1 MRDRSL
7 LLTSILVAVLAI
19 LAVLLVRTPG
29 DHSSV
34 DPKLIQ
40 NASVSVDK
48 FGIAASD
55 LNIHNQVIRRNQT
68 FADLLAPHNVAY
80 ERIVT
85 LASDKKDVFDVRK
98 LKAGR
103 PYHVYT
109 DSTGTAQYMVYERD
123 PISFVVF
130 EFGESPTVRVQE
142 REITVRIRNVEGII
156 ENSLWMTLINQ
167 NIHPTV
173 ATRMS
178 EVFAW
183 QIDFT
188 RIQKGDAF
196 RIVFEEMYV
205 GGERYGTGN
214 ILAAR
219 FVHLRE
225 DFYAFHFSK
234 DKVDE
239 HYDENGK
246 SLRKAFL
253 MAPVDFSRISSSFSG
268 RRFHPVQG
276 RYKAHLGTDYAA
288 PRGTPIKATGDGV
301 ISEARYKQYN
311 GNYVKIRHNGTY
323 STQYLHMSKI
333 KSGIRPG
340 TVVKQRDTIGYVGST
355 GLATGN
361 HVCYRFW
368 KNGAQVN
375 HRTQKLPSVGP
386 IPARYSSDFDI
397 IRDEF
402 LFRLSPPIDPT
413 LDLSYARLLETPK
426 AITTP

>member
-7 LLTSILVAVLAI
+7 LVASILVAVLAI
-19 LAVLLVRTPG
+19 LALLLVRTSS
-29 DHSSV
+29 DQSSV
-34 DPKLIQ
+34 DPDLIQ
-40 NASVSVDK
+40 KASLSVDR

-55 LNIHNQVIRRNQT
+55 LNIHNQLIRRNQT
-68 FADLLAPHNVAY
+68 FADLLAPYNVAY

-98 LKAGR
+98 LKAER
-103 PYHVYT
+103 PYHIYT

-123 PISFVVF
+123 RTSFVVF
-130 EFGESPTVRVQE
+130 EFGESPTVWVQE
-142 REITVRIRNVEGII
+142 KEVTIRIRKVEGII

-167 NIHPTV
+167 NVDPLL
-173 ATRMS
+173 ASSMS
-178 EVFAW
+178 AVFAW

-188 RIQKGDAF
+188 RIQEGDAF
-196 RIVFEEMYV
+196 RIVFEEEYV
-205 GGERYGTGN
+205 EGERPQTGK

-225 DFYAFHFSK
+225 DFYAFHYSK
-234 DKVDE
+234 DEVDE

-253 MAPVDFSRISSSFSG
+253 MAPVDFSRISSSYST

-288 PRGTPIKATGDGV
+288 PRGTEIKATGDGV

-311 GNYVKIRHNGTY
+311 GNYVKIRHNGLY

-340 TVVKQRDTIGYVGST
+340 VVIKQGQVIGYVGST

-368 KNGAQVN
+368 KDGVQVN
-375 HRTQKLPSVGP
+375 HRRLKLPSVGP

-402 LFRLSPPIDPT
+402 LVGLSPPIGPT

>member
-7 LLTSILVAVLAI
+7 LLTSVLVAVLAI
-19 LAVLLVRTPG
+19 LAVPLVRTPG
-29 DHSSV
+29 DRSSV
-34 DPKLIQ
+34 DPDLIQ
-40 NASVSVDK
+40 NASLSVDK

-55 LNIHNQVIRRNQT
+55 LKINNQLIRRNQT
-68 FADLLAPHNVAY
+68 FADLLAPYNVAY

-85 LASDKKDVFDVRK
+85 LARDKKDVFDVRR

-103 PYHVYT
+103 PYHIYT
-109 DSTGTAQYMVYERD
+109 DSTGTAQYMVYEKDRR
-123 PISFVVF
+123 SFVVF
-130 EFGESPTVRVQE
+130 EFGESPTVWVQE
-142 REITVRIRNVEGII
+142 QEVTVRIRNVEGII

-167 NIHPTV
+167 NIDPLV
-173 ATRMS
+173 AISMS

-188 RIQKGDAF
+188 RIQEGDAF
-196 RIVFEEMYV
+196 RIVFEEEYV
-205 GGERYGTGN
+205 GNTRIGVGE

-219 FVHLRE
+219 FIHLRE

-234 DKVDE
+234 DDVDE

-253 MAPVDFSRISSSFSG
+253 MAPVDFSRISSSYST

-301 ISEARYKQYN
+301 ISEARYGQFN
-311 GNYVKIRHNGTY
+311 GNYVKIRHNGLY

-340 TVVKQRDTIGYVGST
+340 VVVKQGQVIGYVGST

-368 KNGAQVN
+368 RDGVQVN
-375 HRTQKLPSVGP
+375 HRRLKLPSVGP
-386 IPARYSSDFDI
+386 IPKRYRSDFDI
-397 IRDEF
+397 LRDEF

-426 AITTP
+426 AVTTP